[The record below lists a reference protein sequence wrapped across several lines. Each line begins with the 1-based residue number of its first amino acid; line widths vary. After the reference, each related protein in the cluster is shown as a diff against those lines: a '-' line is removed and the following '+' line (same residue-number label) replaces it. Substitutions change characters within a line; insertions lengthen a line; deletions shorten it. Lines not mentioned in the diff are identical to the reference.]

1 MPGLPDAGGMHN
13 YYMDYADE
21 NGGRGRVPFASMQRD
36 DHHTGDMEWQLVR
49 ELQRSGAVAQWRA
62 GAVAQWRIGAV
73 WRSLAQF
80 GAVWRSGAVAQ
91 FGAVA
96 QWRSG
101 AVAQWHNAEQLSPD
115 WITDV

>member
-1 MPGLPDAGGMHN
+1 MPTQED
-13 YYMDYADE
+13 ADE
-21 NGGRGRVPFASMQRD
+21 NGGAGQGRDPFTGMQQHVAVHQHAAARFGQGRD
-36 DHHTGDMEWQLVR
+36 HRDHHGHGHTNTGDLEWQLVR

-91 FGAVA
+91 
-96 QWRSG
+96 WRSG
-101 AVAQWHNAEQLSPD
+101 TVLSS
-115 WITDV
+115 